1 MSSRSIDEVYEK
13 NAAIGEQMKAL
24 LSSMDKGKLDAL
36 PKGEKWTIANIAE
49 HVSMVEAGIVRICE
63 KLLSKAE
70 SENQPS
76 EGAIALSESF
86 GQKAAEIAKI
96 KLEAPEYVHPSGE
109 KSIEEVMDKF
119 AENQEKLLELKPM
132 FEKFDSSGHRFPHPY
147 LGNLSAGEW
156 LILVGRHKMRH
167 IKQMENLAGRI

>member
-1 MSSRSIDEVYEK
+1 MNSRSIDDVYEK
-13 NAAIGEQMKAL
+13 NAAIGERLKSL
-24 LSSMDKGKLDAL
+24 LGSMEQAKLDTL
-36 PKGEKWTIANIAE
+36 PEGEKWTIANIAE

-76 EGAIALSESF
+76 DGAIAMSESF

-96 KLEAPEYVHPSGE
+96 KLEAPEFVHPSGE
-109 KSIEEVMDKF
+109 RSIEEVMEKF

-156 LILVGRHKMRH
+156 LILVGGHKMRH
-167 IKQMENLAGRI
+167 IKQMENLADRI

>member
-1 MSSRSIDEVYEK
+1 MNSRSIDDVYEK
-13 NAAIGEQMKAL
+13 NAAASERMKAFL
-24 LSSMDKGKLDAL
+24 GSIEQTRLDAL

-70 SENQPS
+70 SENQTS
-76 EGAIALSESF
+76 DGTIAMSESF
-86 GQKAAEIAKI
+86 GQKAAEIALI
-96 KLEAPEYVHPSGE
+96 KLEAPEFVHPSGE
-109 KSIEEVMDKF
+109 KSIEEVMEKF

-147 LGNLSAGEW
+147 LGDLSAGEW
-156 LILVGRHKMRH
+156 LILVGGHKIRHF
-167 IKQMENLAGRI
+167 KQMERLADRI